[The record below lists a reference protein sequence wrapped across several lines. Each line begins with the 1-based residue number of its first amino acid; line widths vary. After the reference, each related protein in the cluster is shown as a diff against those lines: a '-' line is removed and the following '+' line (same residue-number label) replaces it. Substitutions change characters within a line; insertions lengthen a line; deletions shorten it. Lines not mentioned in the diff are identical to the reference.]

1 MQELNTNYGLSLI
14 KKLPSSINTVQYVS
28 GELVLIV
35 PHTLVF
41 QLLTFL
47 KLHTNSQ
54 YKVLADMTVI
64 DYPEKEKRFEVVYNL
79 LSVSFNSRIRVK
91 TYVNEMTALPTA
103 SSIFSCANWL
113 EREIWDMYGVYFT
126 QHQDLRRILT
136 DYGFEGHPLRKDFPL
151 NGYISVRYDDVNKIV
166 VCEPTELTQEFRTF
180 NFQTPWS
187 IPSRTV

>member
-1 MQELNTNYGLSLI
+1 MQDLNTNYGLSLI
-14 KKLPSSINTVQYVS
+14 KKLPSSITTVQYAS
-28 GELVLIV
+28 GELVIIV
-35 PHTLVF
+35 PHTLVY
-41 QLLTFL
+41 QVLTFL

-54 YKVLADMTVI
+54 YKILADMTVI

-79 LSVSFNSRIRVK
+79 LSICFNSRIRVK
-91 TYVNEMTALPTA
+91 TYVNEMTALPTV

-126 QHQDLRRILT
+126 QHNDLRRILT

-187 IPSRTV
+187 IPSRNV

>member
-1 MQELNTNYGLSLI
+1 MKNLNKNFGSSLI
-14 KKLPSSINTVQYVS
+14 KKLPSSINTVQIS
-28 GELVLIV
+28 NGELVIIV

-41 QLLTFL
+41 QVLSFL
-47 KLHTNSQ
+47 KLHTTTQ
-54 YKVLADMTVI
+54 YKVLADMTAI

-91 TYVNEMTALPTA
+91 TYVNEMTALPTV
-103 SSIFSCANWL
+103 SSIFPCSNWL
-113 EREIWDMYGVYFT
+113 EREIWDMYGIYFT
-126 QHQDLRRILT
+126 QHNDLRRILT

-166 VCEPTELTQEFRTF
+166 VCEPTELSQEFRTF

-187 IPSRTV
+187 HISRGN

>member
-1 MQELNTNYGLSLI
+1 MKNLNKNFGSSLI
-14 KKLPSSINTVQYVS
+14 KKLPSSIITVQVTS
-28 GELVLIV
+28 GELILIV
-35 PHTLVF
+35 PHTLIYQV
-41 QLLTFL
+41 LSFL
-47 KLHTNSQ
+47 KLHTTSQ
-54 YKVLADMTVI
+54 YKILADMTAV

-91 TYVNEMTALPTA
+91 TYVNEMAALPTV
-103 SSIFSCANWL
+103 STLFPCANWL
-113 EREIWDMYGVYFT
+113 EREIWDMYGIYFT
-126 QHQDLRRILT
+126 QHNDLRRILT

-166 VCEPTELTQEFRTF
+166 VCEPTELSQEFRTF

>member
-14 KKLPSSINTVQYVS
+14 KKLPSSINTIQYSS
-28 GELVLIV
+28 GELILIV

-41 QLLTFL
+41 QVLTFL
-47 KLHTNSQ
+47 KSHTNSQ

-79 LSVSFNSRIRVK
+79 LSISFNSRIRVK
-91 TYVNEMTALPTA
+91 TYVNEMTALPTV
-103 SSIFSCANWL
+103 STIFLCANWL

-126 QHQDLRRILT
+126 QHNDLRRILT

-187 IPSRTV
+187 IPSRSV

>member
-1 MQELNTNYGLSLI
+1 MQDLNTNYGLSLI
-14 KKLPSSINTVQYVS
+14 KNLPSSINTVQYAS
-28 GELVLIV
+28 GELVLVV
-35 PHTLVF
+35 PHTLVY
-41 QLLTFL
+41 QVLTYL
-47 KLHTNSQ
+47 KYHTNSQ
-54 YKVLADMTVI
+54 YKVLADMTVV

-79 LSVSFNSRIRVK
+79 LSVAFNSRIRVK

-103 SSIFSCANWL
+103 SSLFSCANWL

-151 NGYISVRYDDVNKIV
+151 NGYISVRYDDVNKLV

-187 IPSRTV
+187 IPSRMV

>member
-1 MQELNTNYGLSLI
+1 MQDLNTNYGLSLI
-14 KKLPSSINTVQYVS
+14 KNLPSSINTVQYSS
-28 GELVLIV
+28 GELVIIV
-35 PHTLVF
+35 PHTLVY
-41 QLLTFL
+41 QVLTFL
-47 KLHTNSQ
+47 KYHTNSQ
-54 YKVLADMTVI
+54 YKVLADMTAI

-180 NFQTPWS
+180 NLQTPWS

>member
-1 MQELNTNYGLSLI
+1 MQDLNTNYGLSLI
-14 KKLPSSINTVQYVS
+14 KNLPSSINTVQYSS
-28 GELVLIV
+28 GELVIIV
-35 PHTLVF
+35 PHTLVY
-41 QLLTFL
+41 QVLTFL
-47 KLHTNSQ
+47 KYHTNSQ
-54 YKVLADMTVI
+54 YKVLADMTAI
-64 DYPEKEKRFEVVYNL
+64 DYLKKEKRFEVVYNL